1 MRIHEFGT
9 EHEKTVLLLHSACL
23 SWRMF
28 CPAVERLQTQY
39 HLIIPALPAHDPDE
53 KTPYTSVEAI
63 AAELGGWLTQRG
75 IGALWGLYGVSM
87 GGAVALRLLADG
99 KIPVRTCVL
108 DAAITPY
115 RAPRWL
121 TRGFSLRNYL
131 VIHFA
136 QRHLALI
143 RRAFPSQRFGQA
155 VVEDVCTILGRM
167 DRRDVW
173 RVFDSCFHYPLPKQ
187 LCTAARVS
195 YWYGEKEYSQR
206 ALTSVMCAVCCRRRC
221 SSRFRTVRTRSL
233 SPGSRRPLPRGW
245 PRRSSGTRSISIKPA
260 PCTGTSSCTGRW
272 FLLFIVL

>member
-53 KTPYTSVEAI
+53 KTPYTSVEDI
-63 AAELGGWLTQRG
+63 AAEVSGWLAQRG

-155 VVEDVCTILGRM
+155 AVEDVCTILGRM

-173 RVFDSCFHYPLPKQ
+173 HVFDSCFNYPLPKQ

-195 YWYGEKEYSQR
+195 YWYGSKEYSQR
-206 ALTSVMCAVCCRRRC
+206 ALDIRHVRRLLPKTVFVPFPNCAHAEFV
-221 SSRFRTVRTRSL
+221 SGQPEAFAVRLAET
-233 SPGSRRPLPRGW
+233 
-245 PRRSSGTRSISIKPA
+245 
-260 PCTGTSSCTGRW
+260 
-272 FLLFIVL
+272 FEQD

>member
-28 CPAVERLQTQY
+28 QPAAERLQTQY

-63 AAELGGWLTQRG
+63 AAELGDWLEQRG
-75 IGALWGLYGVSM
+75 ISALWGLYGVSM

-99 KIPVRTCVL
+99 KVAVRTCVL

-131 VIHFA
+131 VIRFA
-136 QRHLALI
+136 QRHLALGVSGAAL
-143 RRAFPSQRFGQA
+143 RSGGGGGCLH
-155 VVEDVCTILGRM
+155 DLGADGPAR
-167 DRRDVW
+167 
-173 RVFDSCFHYPLPKQ
+173 CL
-187 LCTAARVS
+187 ARV
-195 YWYGEKEYSQR
+195 
-206 ALTSVMCAVCCRRRC
+206 
-221 SSRFRTVRTRSL
+221 
-233 SPGSRRPLPRGW
+233 
-245 PRRSSGTRSISIKPA
+245 
-260 PCTGTSSCTGRW
+260 
-272 FLLFIVL
+272 

>member
-1 MRIHEFGT
+1 
-9 EHEKTVLLLHSACL
+9 
-23 SWRMF
+23 
-28 CPAVERLQTQY
+28 
-39 HLIIPALPAHDPDE
+39 
-53 KTPYTSVEAI
+53 
-63 AAELGGWLTQRG
+63 
-75 IGALWGLYGVSM
+75 M

-155 VVEDVCTILGRM
+155 AVEDVCTILGRM

-173 RVFDSCFHYPLPKQ
+173 RVFDSCFNYPLPKQ

-195 YWYGEKEYSQR
+195 YWYGSKEYSQR
-206 ALTSVMCAVCCRRRC
+206 ALDIRHVRR
-221 SSRFRTVRTRSL
+221 L
-233 SPGSRRPLPRGW
+233 LPEAAFVLFPDCGHAEFV
-245 PRRSSGTRSISIKPA
+245 SGQPETFAAQLAETLERD
-260 PCTGTSSCTGRW
+260 
-272 FLLFIVL
+272 

>member
-1 MRIHEFGT
+1 
-9 EHEKTVLLLHSACL
+9 
-23 SWRMF
+23 
-28 CPAVERLQTQY
+28 
-39 HLIIPALPAHDPDE
+39 
-53 KTPYTSVEAI
+53 
-63 AAELGGWLTQRG
+63 
-75 IGALWGLYGVSM
+75 M

-155 VVEDVCTILGRM
+155 AVEDVCTILGRM

-173 RVFDSCFHYPLPKQ
+173 RVFDSCFHYPLPKRLQ
-187 LCTAARVS
+187 TAARVS
-195 YWYGEKEYSQR
+195 YWYGEKEYPSAR
-206 ALTSVMCAVCCRRRC
+206 WTSAMCAVCCRRRC

-233 SPGSRRPLPRGW
+233 SPGSRRLLPRGW
-245 PRRSSGTRSISIKPA
+245 SRRSSGTRSISIKPA

>member
-1 MRIHEFGT
+1 
-9 EHEKTVLLLHSACL
+9 
-23 SWRMF
+23 
-28 CPAVERLQTQY
+28 
-39 HLIIPALPAHDPDE
+39 
-53 KTPYTSVEAI
+53 
-63 AAELGGWLTQRG
+63 
-75 IGALWGLYGVSM
+75 M

-99 KIPVRTCVL
+99 KIPVRTCVP

-155 VVEDVCTILGRM
+155 AVEDVCTILGRM

-206 ALTSVMCAVCCRRRC
+206 ALDIRHVRRLLPEAVFVPFPDCAHAEFV
-221 SSRFRTVRTRSL
+221 
-233 SPGSRRPLPRGW
+233 
-245 PRRSSGTRSISIKPA
+245 SGQPEAFAARLAETLERD
-260 PCTGTSSCTGRW
+260 
-272 FLLFIVL
+272 

>member
-1 MRIHEFGT
+1 MDNDG
-9 EHEKTVLLLHSACL
+9 L
-23 SWRMF
+23 
-28 CPAVERLQTQY
+28 TQY
-39 HLIIPALPAHDPDE
+39 TRI
-53 KTPYTSVEAI
+53 AI
-63 AAELGGWLTQRG
+63 SLAERIASGQLKEGDKISGRSKLSPE
-75 IGALWGLYGVSM
+75 YNVSPETIRR
-87 GGAVALRLLADG
+87 ALRLLADG

-131 VIHFA
+131 VIRFA

-155 VVEDVCTILGRM
+155 AVEDVCMILGRM

-173 RVFDSCFHYPLPKQ
+173 RVFDSCFYYPLPKQ

-206 ALTSVMCAVCCRRRC
+206 ALDIRHVRRLLPEAVFVPFPDCAHAEFV
-221 SSRFRTVRTRSL
+221 
-233 SPGSRRPLPRGW
+233 
-245 PRRSSGTRSISIKPA
+245 SGQPEAFAARLAETLERD
-260 PCTGTSSCTGRW
+260 
-272 FLLFIVL
+272 

>member
-1 MRIHEFGT
+1 M
-9 EHEKTVLLLHSACL
+9 S
-23 SWRMF
+23 
-28 CPAVERLQTQY
+28 
-39 HLIIPALPAHDPDE
+39 
-53 KTPYTSVEAI
+53 
-63 AAELGGWLTQRG
+63 GWLAQRG

-143 RRAFPSQRFGQA
+143 RRAFPSQSFGQA
-155 VVEDVCTILGRM
+155 AVEDVCTILGRM
-167 DRRDVW
+167 DRRNVW
-173 RVFDSCFHYPLPKQ
+173 HVFDSCFNYPLPKQ

-195 YWYGEKEYSQR
+195 YWYGSKEYFQR
-206 ALTSVMCAVCCRRRC
+206 ALDIRHVRRLLPKTVFVPFPNCAHAEFV
-221 SSRFRTVRTRSL
+221 
-233 SPGSRRPLPRGW
+233 
-245 PRRSSGTRSISIKPA
+245 SGQLEAFAAQLAETLERD
-260 PCTGTSSCTGRW
+260 
-272 FLLFIVL
+272 

>member
-1 MRIHEFGT
+1 MCIHEFGT

-28 CPAVERLQTQY
+28 QPAAERLQTQY

-63 AAELGGWLTQRG
+63 AAELGDWLAQRG
-75 IGALWGLYGVSM
+75 ISALWGLYGVSM

-99 KIPVRTCVL
+99 KVAVRTCVL

-131 VIHFA
+131 VIRFA

-143 RRAFPSQRFGQA
+143 RRAFPAQRFGQA
-155 VVEDVCTILGRM
+155 AVEDVCMILGRM

-173 RVFDSCFHYPLPKQ
+173 RVFDSCFHYPLPKRLQ
-187 LCTAARVS
+187 TAARVS
-195 YWYGEKEYSQR
+195 YWYGSKEYFQR
-206 ALTSVMCAVCCRRRC
+206 ALDIRHVRRLLPETAFVAFPDCAHAEFVAGQPEA
-221 SSRFRTVRTRSL
+221 FAVRLAETL
-233 SPGSRRPLPRGW
+233 ELDGSD
-245 PRRSSGTRSISIKPA
+245 I
-260 PCTGTSSCTGRW
+260 
-272 FLLFIVL
+272 

>member
-28 CPAVERLQTQY
+28 QPAAERLQTQY

-63 AAELGGWLTQRG
+63 AAELGDWLAQRG
-75 IGALWGLYGVSM
+75 ISTLWGLYGVSM

-99 KIPVRTCVL
+99 KVAVRTCVL

-131 VIHFA
+131 VIRFA

-143 RRAFPSQRFGQA
+143 RRAFPAQRFGQA
-155 VVEDVCTILGRM
+155 AVEDVCMILGRM

-173 RVFDSCFHYPLPKQ
+173 RVFDSCFHYPLPKRLQ
-187 LCTAARVS
+187 TAARLL
-195 YWYGEKEYSQR
+195 R
-206 ALTSVMCAVCCRRRC
+206 TTSDSVLHIAVA
-221 SSRFRTVRTRSL
+221 V
-233 SPGSRRPLPRGW
+233 GY
-245 PRRSSGTRSISIKPA
+245 
-260 PCTGTSSCTGRW
+260 TGTSQFDSAFKALYHMTPAQYRKWCRENN
-272 FLLFIVL
+272 VQNR

>member
-1 MRIHEFGT
+1 M
-9 EHEKTVLLLHSACL
+9 
-23 SWRMF
+23 
-28 CPAVERLQTQY
+28 
-39 HLIIPALPAHDPDE
+39 
-53 KTPYTSVEAI
+53 
-63 AAELGGWLTQRG
+63 
-75 IGALWGLYGVSM
+75 
-87 GGAVALRLLADG
+87 
-99 KIPVRTCVL
+99 RTCVL

-131 VIHFA
+131 VIRFA

-155 VVEDVCTILGRM
+155 AVEDVCTILGRM

-206 ALTSVMCAVCCRRRC
+206 ALDIRHVRRLLPEAVFVAFPDCAH
-221 SSRFRTVRTRSL
+221 
-233 SPGSRRPLPRGW
+233 
-245 PRRSSGTRSISIKPA
+245 A
-260 PCTGTSSCTGRW
+260 E
-272 FLLFIVL
+272 FIAGQPEAFAARLAETLERD

>member
-53 KTPYTSVEAI
+53 KTPYTSVEDI
-63 AAELGGWLTQRG
+63 AAEVSGWLAQRG

-99 KIPVRTCVL
+99 KLPVRTCVL

-136 QRHLALI
+136 LDIRHV
-143 RRAFPSQRFGQA
+143 RR
-155 VVEDVCTILGRM
+155 L
-167 DRRDVW
+167 
-173 RVFDSCFHYPLPKQ
+173 LPKTVFVPFPNCAHAEFVSGQPEAFAAQ
-187 LCTAARVS
+187 LAETF
-195 YWYGEKEYSQR
+195 EQD
-206 ALTSVMCAVCCRRRC
+206 
-221 SSRFRTVRTRSL
+221 
-233 SPGSRRPLPRGW
+233 
-245 PRRSSGTRSISIKPA
+245 
-260 PCTGTSSCTGRW
+260 
-272 FLLFIVL
+272 

>member
-1 MRIHEFGT
+1 MRIYEFGT

-28 CPAVERLQTQY
+28 RPAVERLQTQY

-155 VVEDVCTILGRM
+155 AVEDVCTILGRM

-187 LCTAARVS
+187 LCTAAL
-195 YWYGEKEYSQR
+195 
-206 ALTSVMCAVCCRRRC
+206 A
-221 SSRFRTVRTRSL
+221 
-233 SPGSRRPLPRGW
+233 
-245 PRRSSGTRSISIKPA
+245 GTQNLCYPMH
-260 PCTGTSSCTGRW
+260 T
-272 FLLFIVL
+272 L